1 MLVSAW
7 TSGVLFVGLSA
18 ACEFLKPWG
27 IENVGLSLFFVG
39 VSIFFVREF
48 GTGRIELYP
57 DAVVFDGWLRHP
69 REVPLATIESVEPGP
84 YGLFFR
90 TGPYEG
96 VSGTSQIG
104 AKGLGLALLKVRTR
118 GDRIADAVMA
128 AAKPGRTR

>member
-7 TSGVLFVGLSA
+7 TFGVVFAGLSV

-27 IENVGLSLFFVG
+27 LENVGLSLFFVG
-39 VSIFFVREF
+39 ISIFFVRQF

-57 DAVVFDGWLRHP
+57 DAVVFDGWLRP
-69 REVPLATIESVEPGP
+69 RREVPLAKIEAVEPGP

-90 TGPYEG
+90 TGPHEG

-104 AKGLGLALLKVRTR
+104 AKGLGLALLKVRAR
-118 GDRIADAVMA
+118 GDRIAAAVMA
-128 AAKPGRTR
+128 AAKPDSTS